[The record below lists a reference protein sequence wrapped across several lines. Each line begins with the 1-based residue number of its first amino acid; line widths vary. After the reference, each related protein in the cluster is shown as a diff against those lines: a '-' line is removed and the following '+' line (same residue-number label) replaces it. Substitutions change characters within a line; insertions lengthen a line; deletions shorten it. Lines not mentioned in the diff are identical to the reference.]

1 MSIIMK
7 KRSLLFLINP
17 KSGIHSKRYVPQ
29 LIDTYLNKDL
39 YDYAIAETQYIAHA
53 CELTKSAVQQGVDA
67 VVAVG
72 GDGTVNE
79 VARALVGTDT
89 ALGIIPCGSGNGF
102 ARHLGIPMDIK
113 SAIEFINRSVTVPVD
128 YGKINGIPFFC
139 TCGMGFDAIVS
150 RSFAE
155 GKRRGFIG
163 YINKAFHDLVMYK
176 PEVYAIEAEQGYEI
190 NKAFLSACGNAA
202 QYGNNVYIA
211 PQASMKDGLLS
222 VTILEPFSMV
232 DIPILVGQVLS
243 NTIDQNSHIKTL
255 NTKWLKIRR
264 KKPGIVHFDGEPVEM
279 GTELFVEAVPNGM
292 KVLAVRDWDGLY
304 QPVPIYKQLFAL
316 FSGSFPMGIPDAFIS
331 LPWQMGDKKQAAAK
345 TAEVPSEKPK
355 KAPVKKQAAADKK
368 PKSTLKN
375 SLKSRLD
382 KK

>member
-1 MSIIMK
+1 MK

-17 KSGIHSKRYVPQ
+17 KSGVHNKRYVPK
-29 LIDTYLNKDL
+29 LIDAYLNKEL
-39 YDYAIAETQYIAHA
+39 FDYAIAETQYIAHA

-67 VVAVG
+67 VIAVG

-113 SAIEFINRSVTVPVD
+113 SAIEFINRSVIVPVD
-128 YGKINGIPFFC
+128 YGKINGVPFFC

-163 YINKAFHDLVMYK
+163 YINKALHDLVMYK
-176 PEVYAIEAEQGYEI
+176 PEVYEIEAEQGAVK
-190 NKAFLSACGNAA
+190 NKAFLIACGNAA

-222 VTILEPFSMV
+222 VTILEPFSVV
-232 DIPILVGQVLS
+232 DIPILIGQVLS

-255 NTKWLKIRR
+255 NTKWLKIKRSN
-264 KKPGIVHFDGEPVEM
+264 PGIVHFDGEPMEM
-279 GTELFVEAVPNGM
+279 DAELFVEAVPNGM

-304 QPVPIYKQLFAL
+304 QPVPIYKQFFGL
-316 FSGSFPMGIPDAFIS
+316 FSGSFPMGIADGFIS
-331 LPWQMGDKKQAAAK
+331 LPWQNVDKGMVNES
-345 TAEVPSEKPK
+345 EVDSHKKLVK
-355 KAPVKKQAAADKK
+355 KADRPFYKKSDKK
-368 PKSTLKN
+368 PVRRLK
-375 SLKSRLD
+375 K
-382 KK
+382 

>member
-1 MSIIMK
+1 MK

-17 KSGIHSKRYVPQ
+17 KSGIHSKRYIPK
-29 LIDTYLNKDL
+29 LIDTYINKEIF
-39 YDYAIAETQYIAHA
+39 DYAIAETQYIAHA
-53 CELTKSAVQQGVDA
+53 CELTKNAVQQGVDA
-67 VVAVG
+67 VIAVG

-113 SAIEFINRSVTVPVD
+113 SAIEFINRSVSVPVD
-128 YGKINGIPFFC
+128 YGKINGTPFFC

-163 YINKAFHDLVMYK
+163 YINKALHDLVMYK
-176 PEVYAIEAEQGYEI
+176 PEVYEIEAEQGAVK
-190 NKAFLSACGNAA
+190 NKAFLIACGNAA

-222 VTILEPFSMV
+222 VTILEPFSVV
-232 DIPILVGQVLS
+232 DIPILIGQVLS

-255 NTKWLKIRR
+255 NTKWLKIKRNS
-264 KKPGIVHFDGEPVEM
+264 PGIVHFDGEPIEM
-279 GTELFVEAVPNGM
+279 GEELFVEAVPNGM
-292 KVLAVRDWDGLY
+292 KVLAVSDWDGLY
-304 QPVPIYKQLFAL
+304 EPVPVYKQFFGL
-316 FSGSFPMGIPDAFIS
+316 FSGSFPMGIADGFIS
-331 LPWQMGDKKQAAAK
+331 LPWQNDDKKAD
-345 TAEVPSEKPK
+345 EKSNRLYK
-355 KAPVKKQAAADKK
+355 KK
-368 PKSTLKN
+368 PAVSTKKNSRQSSKKTLKRG
-375 SLKSRLD
+375 LK
-382 KK
+382 K

>member
-1 MSIIMK
+1 MK

-17 KSGIHSKRYVPQ
+17 KSGIHSKRYVPK
-29 LIDTYLNKDL
+29 LIDTYINKDIF
-39 YDYAIAETQYIAHA
+39 DYAIAETQYIAHA

-67 VVAVG
+67 VIAVG

-113 SAIEFINRSVTVPVD
+113 SAIEFINRSVIVPVD
-128 YGKINGIPFFC
+128 YGKINDIPFFC

-163 YINKAFHDLVMYK
+163 YINKALHDLVMYK
-176 PEVYAIEAEQGYEI
+176 PEVYEIEAEQGAVK
-190 NKAFLSACGNAA
+190 NKAFLIACGNAA

-222 VTILEPFSMV
+222 VTILEPFSVV
-232 DIPILVGQVLS
+232 DIPILIGQVLT
-243 NTIDQNSHIKTL
+243 NTIDQNSHIKTM
-255 NTKWLKIRR
+255 NTKWLKIKRSS
-264 KKPGIVHFDGEPVEM
+264 PGIVHFDGEPIEM
-279 GTELFVEAVPNGM
+279 GEELFVEAVPNGM
-292 KVLAVRDWDGLY
+292 KVLAVQDWDGLY
-304 QPVPIYKQLFAL
+304 EPVPVYKQFFGL
-316 FSGSFPMGIPDAFIS
+316 FSGSFPMGIADGFIS
-331 LPWQMGDKKQAAAK
+331 LPWQN
-345 TAEVPSEKPK
+345 T
-355 KAPVKKQAAADKK
+355 DKK
-368 PKSTLKN
+368 PTAKTEN
-375 SLKSRLD
+375 LKSKKSIGTSNKSAKQTSKRPSKRRL